1 MSDRLPPHV
10 YFLVSAVFHYLGPAF
25 AVLLFVR
32 VDVLGVAWLRIAAA
46 AAVFALWRRPWR
58 LLGNRL
64 LLAWGAVLAVMN
76 CSFYL
81 AIDRLPLATV
91 AAIEFL
97 PVVALAALGAR
108 TPRNLAALLLA
119 VPGVYLLTGVQLEGE
134 ALGVALAFVNA
145 GLFAVYIVLAHRVAQ
160 LDTISGIDGLAASM
174 LIALVVVTPLAG
186 WAAAPAITDPVA
198 LLAGVGVGI
207 SSSVIPY
214 VSDQLA
220 MRRLAR
226 ATYALMVSLLPATA
240 TVIGIVVLAQVPSLR
255 RGARRGARDRGR
267 RPAPRG
273 PSRLRR
279 AMQLD
284 GIGALVAGGASG
296 LGEATAR
303 ELAARGARVTVAD
316 LNEERGDALAGEL
329 GGAFVRADVTDE
341 AQVQAAVDAV
351 EGLRVAVSCAGIGW
365 AERTVGKGGAAALAP
380 FETVIRVNLIGTF
393 NVLRLSAAAMSQ
405 GEPDA
410 EGERGVVVMTASIA
424 AFDGQIGQA
433 AYSASKGGVVGLTLP
448 AARDLARQGIRVCT
462 IAPGLF
468 DTPLLAG
475 LPEEARQALGAQI
488 PFPPRLGRPEEY
500 ARLACQ
506 IAENTMLN
514 GETIR
519 LDGAIRMAPR

>member
-1 MSDRLPPHV
+1 M
-10 YFLVSAVFHYLGPAF
+10 
-25 AVLLFVR
+25 
-32 VDVLGVAWLRIAAA
+32 
-46 AAVFALWRRPWR
+46 FALWRRPWR

-240 TVIGIVVLAQVPSLR
+240 TVIGIVVLAQVPTLR

-267 RPAPRG
+267 RPAPR
-273 PSRLRR
+273 
-279 AMQLD
+279 
-284 GIGALVAGGASG
+284 
-296 LGEATAR
+296 
-303 ELAARGARVTVAD
+303 
-316 LNEERGDALAGEL
+316 
-329 GGAFVRADVTDE
+329 
-341 AQVQAAVDAV
+341 
-351 EGLRVAVSCAGIGW
+351 
-365 AERTVGKGGAAALAP
+365 
-380 FETVIRVNLIGTF
+380 
-393 NVLRLSAAAMSQ
+393 
-405 GEPDA
+405 
-410 EGERGVVVMTASIA
+410 
-424 AFDGQIGQA
+424 
-433 AYSASKGGVVGLTLP
+433 
-448 AARDLARQGIRVCT
+448 
-462 IAPGLF
+462 
-468 DTPLLAG
+468 
-475 LPEEARQALGAQI
+475 
-488 PFPPRLGRPEEY
+488 RP
-500 ARLACQ
+500 Q
-506 IAENTMLN
+506 
-514 GETIR
+514 
-519 LDGAIRMAPR
+519 